1 MTMRTAL
8 HTAGAVEGALDG
20 RLDSASLWALNGP
33 GPLDVRTGV
42 VFAPGSPM
50 LVQGTSATSPWAVTV
65 NPGHVIGSKGIS
77 NGPYV
82 ACNDA
87 LATVSL
93 ANPDATNPR
102 IDVIYAMQK
111 DTAAIIN
118 ADGTTA
124 ATLAAVT
131 GTPSATPAVPSAPVG
146 AVVLAQVQI
155 GNATTAT
162 AGTSGAGVTIT
173 QQWQWTT
180 VRGEPIPTRTQ
191 AERDAITWGTAATP
205 AEVRRLDTGTVERN
219 SGSGWSIITWGGA
232 WSTYSPSYVN
242 LTLGTGGTILG
253 RWRQIGSTI
262 DAYIV
267 ITFGSSGFAIDGAYI
282 GVPVQSGTV
291 DAGGLLG
298 YGEAYHVSGPA
309 WWPLLA
315 TVSGSTFLVISAASG
330 TSMTATAPFTV
341 AASDR
346 IEMRLRYE
354 V

>member
-20 RLDSASLWALNGP
+20 RLDSASLWALDGP

-42 VFAPGSPM
+42 VFAPGNPM

-131 GTPSATPAVPSAPVG
+131 GTPSATPAVPSIPVG
-146 AVVLAQVQI
+146 AVALAQVQI

-180 VRGEPIPTRTQ
+180 VRGAPIPTRTQ
-191 AERDAITWGTAATP
+191 AERDAITWGTTATP
-205 AEVRRLDTGTVERN
+205 ADVLRLDTGQTERN
-219 SGSGWSIITWGGA
+219 AGSGYVPLTG
-232 WSTYSPSYVN
+232 TTTTQYTPSLTN
-242 LTLGTGGTILG
+242 LTLGTGGTVVG
-253 RWRQIGSTI
+253 YWTRNGAWV
-262 DAYIV
+262 DVYIV
-267 ITFGSSGFAIDGAYI
+267 ITLGTGFNLSGAQYAGLPVAPNASVGSFSSLGGGTALHQTGPLIYGLNT
-282 GVPVQSGTV
+282 GRSGTT
-291 DAGGLLG
+291 AII
-298 YGEAYHVSGPA
+298 ST
-309 WWPLLA
+309 A
-315 TVSGSTFLVISAASG
+315 TGTFLSNTSPFAWAAN
-330 TSMTATAPFTV
+330 
-341 AASDR
+341 DR
-346 IEMRLRYE
+346 IELNLRYMA
-354 V
+354 